1 MGDHSSVEVDAVV
14 RKYVKLAGAEKGG
27 LQFMLLGK
35 KSLSY
40 CVAPINLFLLYNPF
54 KGKRGKDKFAGKTL
68 CKTILAG

>member
-35 KSLSY
+35 KAYLTVWHLLIFFCYTIPLKAREAKTSLPAKL
-40 CVAPINLFLLYNPF
+40 CAKPF
-54 KGKRGKDKFAGKTL
+54 
-68 CKTILAG
+68 